1 MKYLTHELVE
11 APEWPSRRQDKIF
24 KCLFC
29 NVLLY
34 SNKGCENSTLNEF
47 YLTTVEES
55 YGKENKANYKIHN
68 GNFQL
73 TCDEYIIKEIIE

>member
-11 APEWPSRRQDKIF
+11 APEWPNGRQDKMF

-47 YLTTVEES
+47 YLTTAETT
-55 YGKENKANYKIHN
+55 YDKTNYNIHN
-68 GNFQL
+68 GKFQF
-73 TCDEYIIKEIIE
+73 TCNEFIIKEIIE